1 MSKKNKIDAPI
12 EFEKDKR
19 GLKDIPDTLRR
30 HARMSK
36 RQIRWSLIIAGII
49 LVLLAAVMIV
59 SDKMATEPLQAYE
72 SAELMKDAAGAEYID
87 IINKSTSIQL
97 RPSESGEPVMFNGR
111 RLILLRR
118 SGVAADD
125 YWFTVV
131 KKNHVPDIRGL
142 KVTDAK
148 SIDEGTADI
157 IPLDSDGDNILFVF
171 KAKKRDID
179 NTLQEWPADRYGYTP
194 VFISY
199 NSQSGDY
206 FSGEA
211 ATDIDTSNEYG
222 VLLHKLLSKFTFIQ
236 YTINSA
242 SGELSLFRGT
252 DVDLKQVDDA
262 LSRLQIIRMVFIAL
276 LIAALGVLAY
286 TLKAKKI
293 LEKEQ
298 AKQRLIRL
306 AVLAV
311 TAVLTGCVVF
321 LTARISNQND
331 ALIKIDPKL
340 FSYEVDETEKI
351 MTVTNDFDAFETA
364 MESQPVN
371 AAVPSGYGEFMLYT
385 YGDSLWI
392 SHEVELDE
400 SGKKIVSWTYTDE
413 NGEKVKLEDKDSR
426 KAFEA
431 EHSKVKEFLTFTDEN
446 GEEVG
451 IYTDENGEEV
461 RITGEE
467 IKVFMDEHLIDTKK
481 DKGKKVTITSFDD
494 PARTDDIGALYA
506 YIEKA
511 ETERGKDDA
520 DESESTVTEADT
532 ETGADTVSDAPA
544 GKAKGVSGLKDG
556 EIQFYYLTS
565 DTDIIWIPYLDQNKV
580 SKEERLNE
588 NPQVLKKG
596 GKTDN
601 AVSST
606 VTTYMHATA
615 KDAAIPGSTFIWKIL
630 YFVALALIVAL
641 FIAVIYYFRY
651 ERDLGFPIINT
662 VILIVLMIV
671 TLYPVLNTVAYSF
684 SSGNAASRGKIGLI
698 PQEFTTKS
706 YRDILDNYMLGA
718 AWISVAKTVLT
729 TVLNLFWTGML
740 AFTLTRKEYV
750 LAKPITL
757 IMVLTMYVNAG
768 LILNYLLISQT
779 LGLKNTFWVYIIP
792 TMFSCF
798 NMIII
803 RTYIASLPGELVESA
818 RIDGAGDFR
827 IYWQIIF
834 PLCAPVLATVALFI
848 AVGSWN
854 SWFDTMLY
862 NADVKS
868 LHTLQ
873 YVLKGKIATAGA
885 TASMA
890 QTSTAA
896 ATDLAKTTVNSRT
909 VQCATTVVTAL
920 PILIIYPFL
929 QKYFVTGMA
938 LGSVK
943 G

>member
-19 GLKDIPDTLRR
+19 SLKDIPDTLRQ

-36 RQIRWSLIIAGII
+36 RQIRWSLTIAGII
-49 LVLLAAVMIV
+49 LVLLAAVMII

-97 RPSESGEPVMFNGR
+97 RPAENGEPATLNGR

-118 SGVAADD
+118 SGVTADD

-148 SIDEGTADI
+148 SIDEGKADI

-171 KAKKRDID
+171 KAKKKDIE
-179 NTLQEWPADRYGYTP
+179 NTLQNWPADDYGYTP

-211 ATDIDTSNEYG
+211 TTDVDTSNEYG
-222 VLLHKLLSKFTFIQ
+222 ALLHKLLSKFTFIQ
-236 YTINSA
+236 YKINSA
-242 SGELSLFRGT
+242 SGELSLSRGT
-252 DVDLKQVDDA
+252 DVDLKEVEDA

-293 LEKEQ
+293 LEKDHV
-298 AKQRLIRL
+298 KQRMIRL
-306 AVLAV
+306 AVLAA
-311 TAVLTGCVVF
+311 TAVLTGCVTF
-321 LTARISNQND
+321 LTVRISNQND
-331 ALIKIDPKL
+331 DAIKIDPKL
-340 FSYEVDETEKI
+340 FPYEVDEIEKT
-351 MTVTNDFDAFETA
+351 MTADNNYVTFETE
-364 MESQPVN
+364 MEARPVN
-371 AAVPSGYGEFMLYT
+371 APVPSGLEEVTVYN
-385 YGDSLWI
+385 YGDRQYESL
-392 SHEVELDE
+392 VVT
-400 SGKKIVSWTYTDE
+400 KDE
-413 NGEKVKLEDKDSR
+413 NDED
-426 KAFEA
+426 
-431 EHSKVKEFLTFTDEN
+431 
-446 GEEVG
+446 VG
-451 IYTDENGEEV
+451 TYTDENGEEV
-461 RITGEE
+461 TISGINNIKTFRSAHKAVREVIVSTNENGETIATYTDDNGE
-467 IKVFMDEHLIDTKK
+467 
-481 DKGKKVTITSFDD
+481 KVTISGEEKVQAFMNEHGIDGKKNKPTKPIKVNISIFDD
-494 PARTDDIGALYA
+494 PARTDDISALYA

-511 ETERGKDDA
+511 EAEHGNDAA
-520 DESESTVTEADT
+520 DENDSSVTEAV
-532 ETGADTVSDAPA
+532 ADTVSDAPA
-544 GKAKGVSGLKDG
+544 GKAKGVSGLKDSG
-556 EIQFYYLTS
+556 DILLYYLTS
-565 DTDIIWIPYLDQNKV
+565 DTDIIWIPSLDNTNDVLGEGPK
-580 SKEERLNE
+580 
-588 NPQVLKKG
+588 VLKKG
-596 GKTDN
+596 GKSDN

-606 VTTYMHATA
+606 VTSYMHATG
-615 KDAAIPGSTFIWKIL
+615 KDAAIPGNNFVWRIL
-630 YFVALALIVAL
+630 YYVALVLIVAL
-641 FIAVIYYFRY
+641 FVAAIYYFRY

-662 VILIVLMIV
+662 VLLIALMIV

-706 YRDILDNYMLGA
+706 YTDILDNYMLGA

-740 AFTLTRKEYV
+740 AFTLTRKEYA
-750 LAKPITL
+750 LARPITL

-768 LILNYLLISQT
+768 LIPNYLLISQT

-862 NADVKS
+862 NDSTKS

-896 ATDLAKTTVNSRT
+896 AADLAKTTVNSRT